1 MANNDI
7 IEQSMHDSVHGSMH
21 GGSIHGGSMH
31 GTDGIRRVN
40 FRKRGIMKQMG
51 AVKDGWLVAQFYKIA
66 YSYQK
71 LVADVAKEEL
81 DKVIQ
86 KIVSIEENRLK
97 ELHTLLSDGF
107 FRRQLHVF
115 SSVPN
120 FDNSLLKKLKDFQID
135 AESLEVVLD
144 DRCLKRLKHSQS
156 HRSSIMNRRS
166 VLNGITDSLEMT
178 NIAEEFGDPFN
189 NSNKILLSKVVE
201 LKKPGGLGGIVAASW
216 TTALAMVT
224 KYGILH
230 VIGLPKEKG
239 IRTEASPLEAFQALY
254 PNLKFES
261 ANAWTVGRKREIV
274 QTLTPVVSLNLT
286 KCSFDISKMQKRE
299 FRVTE
304 EGEQQSRNRFFKGNT
319 GVKCAMRL
327 ESGKDAS
334 EWIETLKETKID
346 LIAGPK
352 KKEPES
358 KEPNDQTKK

>member
-1 MANNDI
+1 MVNNDI
-7 IEQSMHDSVHGSMH
+7 VEQSVHGSMH
-21 GGSIHGGSMH
+21 DGVHGSIHGGSMH
-31 GTDGIRRVN
+31 GGSMLDTDGIRSVN
-40 FRKRGIMKQMG
+40 FRKKGIMKQMG
-51 AVKDGWLVAQFYKIA
+51 AVEDGWLVAQFYKIA

-71 LVADVAKEEL
+71 VAADFNIEEL

-97 ELHTLLSDGF
+97 KLHSLLSDGF
-107 FRRQLHVF
+107 FRRQLDVF

-120 FDNSLLKKLKDFQID
+120 FDNSLLKMLEDFQID
-135 AESLEVVLD
+135 AKSLEIVLD

-156 HRSSIMNRRS
+156 HRSSIMNRSS
-166 VLNGITDSLEMT
+166 VLGGITDSLEMT

-189 NSNKILLSKVVE
+189 NSNKILLSKVVD

-216 TTALAMVT
+216 TTALAVVT

-239 IRTEASPLEAFQALY
+239 IRTEASPLEASQALY

-286 KCSFDISKMQKRE
+286 KCSFNISKMQKQE
-299 FRVTE
+299 FSVSE
-304 EGEQQSRNRFFKGNT
+304 EGDQLSRNRFFKGNA
-319 GVKCAMRL
+319 GGKCTMRL

-334 EWIETLKETKID
+334 EWIEILKETKRD
-346 LIAGPK
+346 LLAGPK

-358 KEPNDQTKK
+358 KEPK